1 MSMTAAGDGN
11 RVSQQ
16 NLHTFNMMA
25 QEESKKNESHLIKDT
40 IYEQNIINNNDDE
53 DDLDNSR

>member
-1 MSMTAAGDGN
+1 MTAAGDGN

-25 QEESKKNESHLIKDT
+25 PEESKKNESHLIKDT
-40 IYEQNIINNNDDE
+40 IYEQNNINNNDDE